1 MPAYLI
7 TILMHDFTF
16 DRDFNFKGAHMNQT
30 FVNQTFVNHV
40 VEFRKLFVY
49 IVFTSYCINIYI
61 ANLLDVYI
69 HVKTNVYWITSK
81 VFSLKENH
89 CFCWNWHIYV

>member
-1 MPAYLI
+1 M
-7 TILMHDFTF
+7 
-16 DRDFNFKGAHMNQT
+16 
-30 FVNQTFVNHV
+30 NQTFVNHV

-61 ANLLDVYI
+61 ANLLNVYI

-81 VFSLKENH
+81 VFSLKEN
-89 CFCWNWHIYV
+89 FAETDTFMYKKLINKTLMIMKYININYIKYVFLSVSK

>member
-1 MPAYLI
+1 
-7 TILMHDFTF
+7 
-16 DRDFNFKGAHMNQT
+16 MNQT

-61 ANLLDVYI
+61 ANLLNVYI

-89 CFCWNWHIYV
+89 CFAETDTFMYKKLINKTLMIMKYVKGNI